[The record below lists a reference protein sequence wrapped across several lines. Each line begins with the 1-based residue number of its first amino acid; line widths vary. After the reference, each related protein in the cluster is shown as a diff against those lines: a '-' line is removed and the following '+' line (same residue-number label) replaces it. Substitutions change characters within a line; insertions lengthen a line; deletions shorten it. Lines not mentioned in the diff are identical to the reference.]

1 MGSCP
6 VIFKKVDQNVVR
18 VMAGLVSAIGVIFI
32 ISQQLS
38 LLTLLL
44 YDFLVRALGYK
55 NASPLFHLAK
65 FIAKALGLKKEEIDA
80 GPKEFALKMGFMFV
94 LISFMMFVLGEAVA
108 AALVVGVLSICAFLE
123 VAFNYCIGCKIY
135 MLLKKFTKLF

>member
-32 ISQQLS
+32 ISQQLL

-80 GPKEFALKMGFMFV
+80 GPKEFALKMGFVFV
-94 LISFMMFVLGEAVA
+94 LISFIMFVSGEAVA
-108 AALVVGVLSICAFLE
+108 AALVVGVLAICAFLE
-123 VAFNYCIGCKIY
+123 VAFNYCIGCQIY
-135 MLLKKFTKLF
+135 MILKKITKVF

>member
-18 VMAGLVSAIGVIFI
+18 VMAGLVSAIGVVFI

-44 YDFLVRALGYK
+44 YDFLIRALGYK
-55 NASPLFHLAK
+55 NASPLFHLAR
-65 FIAKALGLKKEEIDA
+65 FIAKTLNLKKEEIDA
-80 GPKEFALKMGFMFV
+80 GPKEFALKMGFVFV
-94 LISFMMFVLGEAVA
+94 LISFIMFVSGEVVV
-108 AALVVGVLSICAFLE
+108 AALVVAVLAICAFLE
-123 VAFNYCIGCKIY
+123 LALNYCIGCQIY
-135 MLLKKFTKLF
+135 MILKKITKLF

>member
-18 VMAGLVSAIGVIFI
+18 VMAGLVSAIGVMFI

-38 LLTLLL
+38 LLTLLF

-55 NASPLFHLAK
+55 NASPLFHLAR
-65 FIAKALGLKKEEIDA
+65 FIAKTLNLKKEEIDA
-80 GPKEFALKMGFMFV
+80 GPKEFALKMGFVFV
-94 LISFMMFVLGEAVA
+94 LISFMMFLLGEALA
-108 AALVVGVLSICAFLE
+108 AVLVVAVLAICAFLE
-123 VAFNYCIGCKIY
+123 VAFNYCIGCQIY
-135 MLLKKFTKLF
+135 KLLKKFTKLF

>member
-18 VMAGLVSAIGVIFI
+18 VMAGLVFAIGVIFI

-44 YDFLVRALGYK
+44 YDFLIRALGYK

-80 GPKEFALKMGFMFV
+80 GPKEFALKMGFVFV
-94 LISFMMFVLGEAVA
+94 LISFIMFVSGEVVV
-108 AALVVGVLSICAFLE
+108 AALVVAILVICAFLE
-123 VAFNYCIGCKIY
+123 VAFNYCIGCQIY
-135 MLLKKFTKLF
+135 MILKKITKLF